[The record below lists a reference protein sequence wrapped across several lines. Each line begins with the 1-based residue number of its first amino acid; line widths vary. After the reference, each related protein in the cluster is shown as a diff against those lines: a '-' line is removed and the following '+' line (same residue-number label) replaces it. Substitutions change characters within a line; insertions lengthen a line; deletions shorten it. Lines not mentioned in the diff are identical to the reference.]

1 MKTSAASDADTPR
14 FIRCDD
20 HVMGERWGEPFVL
33 DSDIVGPRNNP
44 PQVGSSLSKAE
55 CCARDGSSAKV
66 VVRYDVNVNSD
77 VFILFDS
84 IDRSVCV

>member
-1 MKTSAASDADTPR
+1 MTMSYVRD
-14 FIRCDD
+14 
-20 HVMGERWGEPFVL
+20 VM
-33 DSDIVGPRNNP
+33 SDIVSSINNP
-44 PQVGSSLSKAE
+44 PWVRSGLSKAE

-66 VVRYDVNVNSD
+66 VEQYDGNVISD